1 MINAPCLNSGYACG
15 GNTGLMENTDNLPAL
30 IDNCAGLNP
39 DEVRKRVAEGKVN
52 TSAKT
57 STRSYKDIVRDNV
70 FTYFNLIFAV
80 LAVLLILVGSFRNL
94 TFMVVIFFN
103 TIIGIIQEIRSKR
116 ALDSLKI
123 ISDPKATVI
132 RSGSEHVIPINEL
145 VLDDLI
151 VLTAGNQI
159 PADAVVISGS
169 VNVNESLITGES
181 DDVKKISGY
190 ELLSGSFVVSG
201 RCLAKLTKVGE
212 DSYVSKLTKKAT
224 DDKREEESEMIRAL
238 DKLVKIVGVII
249 IPIGLTLLIQQLFI
263 DHAGFRDSVTGMV
276 AAVIGMIPE
285 GLYLLA
291 SVAMVVSIMRL
302 ARQKVLVR
310 SMKCIE
316 TLARVDVLCVDKTGT
331 ITENTM
337 TVSKLVTVDG
347 NDKKSVETLISTMV
361 SAMDTDNI
369 TMAAFKKY
377 FTKKSDVKPDKIC
390 PFSSKYKYSGCVIG
404 GRGYVLGAPEF
415 VLRDSFENY
424 KKTVEKYSTKGY
436 RVLVFAEYKGEPDG
450 KELTEM
456 AEPLGFVLL
465 ENPIRPAAKETF
477 KYFADQGVQIK
488 VISGDNPATVSRV
501 AVEAGIE
508 GADSYI
514 DASKLTSDQAILDAC
529 TKYNVFGRVVPEQK
543 RQFVLALKALGKTVG
558 MTGDGVNDVLALKEA
573 NCSIAM
579 ASGSD
584 AASQVSQ
591 LVLVDSDFSKM
602 PSVVGEGRRVV
613 NNVQRTAGMFLVK
626 NIFSLLLAIFSVVVA
641 CGYPM
646 EPSQVSLLA
655 MFTIGTP
662 AFFLSLEPNRNL
674 IKGRF
679 LINVFKKAIPAGLT
693 DFIVVAG
700 LVVFGK
706 VFGVDDVSIST
717 ASTILVSLVGFMV
730 LYHISKPMNTFHI
743 ILLSAMI
750 AGWLGCSIFLNDLFA
765 MTLMSTRCILILAV
779 FLLATDP
786 LLRGLRFAVEFIFD
800 KIFKNK

>member
-1 MINAPCLNSGYACG
+1 
-15 GNTGLMENTDNLPAL
+15 MENGDNLPAL
-30 IDNCAGLNP
+30 SGGDYNGLGP
-39 DEVRKRVAEGKVN
+39 DEVRQRAAEGKVN
-52 TSAKT
+52 SAAKT
-57 STRSYKDIVRDNV
+57 STRTYSDIVKDNV

-80 LAVLLILVGSFRNL
+80 LAVLLIIVGSFRNL
-94 TFMVVIFFN
+94 TFMIVIFFN
-103 TIIGIIQEIRSKR
+103 TIIGIVQEIRSKR

-123 ISDPKATVI
+123 ISDPKAVVI
-132 RSGSEHVIPINEL
+132 RSGAEKTVPVNEL
-145 VLDDLI
+145 VLDDLV
-151 VLTAGNQI
+151 VLSAGSQV
-159 PADAVVISGS
+159 PADAVVISGTAY
-169 VNVNESLITGES
+169 VNESLITGEA
-181 DDVKKISGY
+181 DEVVKKPGY
-190 ELLSGSFVVSG
+190 ELLSGSFIVSG
-201 RCLAKLTKVGE
+201 SCRARLTKVGE

-249 IPIGLTLLIQQLFI
+249 IPIGLTLFVQQMFF

-337 TVSKLVTVDG
+337 KVSRFEPAGGGDG
-347 NDKKSVETLISTMV
+347 ETACAVLGSMV
-361 SAMDTDNI
+361 SAMDNDNI
-369 TMAAFKKY
+369 TMAALKRY
-377 FTKKSDVKPDKIC
+377 FTQTTGRKPDKIC
-390 PFSSKYKYSGCVIG
+390 SFSSKYKYSGCELG
-404 GRGYVLGAPEF
+404 GKTYILGAPEF
-415 VLRDSFENY
+415 VLRDDF
-424 KKTVEKYSTKGY
+424 EKYKEKVNEYSSRGY
-436 RVLVFAEYKGEPDG
+436 RVIVFAEYDGEADG
-450 KELTEM
+450 KALTGR
-456 AEPLGFVLL
+456 ADALGFVLL
-465 ENPIRPAAKETF
+465 ENPIRPTARETF
-477 KYFADQGVQIK
+477 EYFAGQGVQVK
-488 VISGDNPATVSRV
+488 VISGDNPVTVSRV
-501 AVEAGIE
+501 AREAGIE
-508 GADSYI
+508 GADKYI
-514 DASKLTSDQAILDAC
+514 DASTLTSDQAILDAC
-529 TKYNVFGRVVPEQK
+529 AQYNVFGRVTPEQK

-579 ASGSD
+579 ASGTE

-602 PSVVGEGRRVV
+602 PSVVSEGRRVV
-613 NNVQRTAGMFLVK
+613 NNIQRTAGMFLVK
-626 NIFSLLLAIFSVVVA
+626 NIFSLLLALFSVIVA

-655 MFTIGTP
+655 LFTIGTP
-662 AFFLSLEPNRNL
+662 AFFLSLEPNHNL

-679 LINVFKKAIPAGLT
+679 LTNVFKKSIPAGLT

-730 LYHISKPMNTFHI
+730 LFHISKPMNAFHI
-743 ILLSAMI
+743 TLLSLMI
-750 AGWLGCSIFLNDLFA
+750 AGWLGCAIFLHQLFA
-765 MTLMSTRCILILAV
+765 MTMMSWRCIMILAV
-779 FLLATDP
+779 FILATDP
-786 LLRGLRFAVEFIFD
+786 LLRVLRTVIEFLFD
-800 KIFKNK
+800 KFTRKKPA

>member
-1 MINAPCLNSGYACG
+1 
-15 GNTGLMENTDNLPAL
+15 MENTDNLPVPAASAH
-30 IDNCAGLNP
+30 NTEGLGP
-39 DEVRKRVAEGKVN
+39 DEVRRRAAEGKVN
-52 TSAKT
+52 TAAKT
-57 STRSYKDIVRDNV
+57 ATRSYRDIVRDNV

-80 LAVLLILVGSFRNL
+80 LAVLLILVGSFKNL

-103 TIIGIIQEIRSKR
+103 TVIGIVQEIRSKQ
-116 ALDSLKI
+116 ALDKLKI

-132 RSGSEHVIPINEL
+132 RSGAERIVPVNEL

-151 VLTAGNQI
+151 VLSAGNQI
-159 PADAVVISGS
+159 PADAVVVSGAI
-169 VNVNESLITGES
+169 NVNESLITGES
-181 DDVKKISGY
+181 DEVRKLTGY

-201 RCLAKLTKVGE
+201 RCLARLTKVGD
-212 DSYVSKLTKKAT
+212 DSYVSKLTRKAT
-224 DDKREEESEMIRAL
+224 DDKREEESEMIRSL

-249 IPIGLTLLIQQLFI
+249 IPIGLTLLIQQLFF

-302 ARQKVLVR
+302 ARQKVLIR

-337 TVSKLVTVDG
+337 TVSKLVPVGG
-347 NDKKSVETLISTMV
+347 NDKMKVGSIIGTMV
-361 SAMDTDNI
+361 SAMDNDNI
-369 TMAAFKKY
+369 TMSAFKKY
-377 FTKKSDVKPDKIC
+377 FTNTSGKKPDKVC
-390 PFSSKYKYSGCVIG
+390 PFSSKHKYSGCVIDG
-404 GRGYVLGAPEF
+404 QGYVLGAPEF
-415 VLRDSFENY
+415 VLRDTFESY
-424 KKTVEKYSTKGY
+424 KKTVEKYSSKGY
-436 RVLVFAEYKGEPDG
+436 RVLLFAGYNGEPDG
-450 KELTEM
+450 GELTEK
-456 AEPLGFVLL
+456 AEPLAFVLL

-477 KYFADQGVQIK
+477 KYFADQGVRIK

-501 AVEAGIE
+501 AAEAGIE

-543 RQFVLALKALGKTVG
+543 RQFVIALKALGKTVG

-602 PSVVGEGRRVV
+602 PSVVSEGRRVV

-626 NIFSLLLAIFSVVVA
+626 NIFSLLLALFSVVFA

-674 IKGRF
+674 IRGKF
-679 LINVFKKAIPAGLT
+679 LINVFKKSIPAGLT
-693 DFIVVAG
+693 DFLVVAG
-700 LVVFGK
+700 LVIFGK
-706 VFGVDDVSIST
+706 VFGVDDISIST

-730 LYHISKPMNTFHI
+730 LYHISKPMNPFHI
-743 ILLSAMI
+743 FLLSAMI
-750 AGWLGCSIFLNDLFA
+750 AGWLGCSIFMHDLFS
-765 MTLMSTRCILILAV
+765 MTLMSPRCVLILIV
-779 FLLATDP
+779 FALATDP
-786 LLRGLRFAVEFIFD
+786 LLRGLRFVVEFIFN
-800 KIFKNK
+800 KIFKNQ